1 MQKCCILSLRHSSLL
16 VRWND
21 QDWNDLVMKFLNS
34 LLCIFVL
41 VPGNCFT
48 YTLQSDCRHFE
59 ISNLLICFTILSPK
73 TMNDFCVLLSLFF
86 LMTFLFSDFG
96 FILSLLFDISVSILL
111 DFYIVKSLLDVSI
124 TVVFKSV
131 LLDVSVLCES
141 LCFTGVARPRARVCV
156 CVWSINSFD
165 IISISFKTYKKCKSI
180 KKRF

>member
-1 MQKCCILSLRHSSLL
+1 ME
-16 VRWND
+16 V
-21 QDWNDLVMKFLNS
+21 LNS

-41 VPGNCFT
+41 VPENCFT

-73 TMNDFCVLLSLFF
+73 TMNDFCVLLPLFF

-96 FILSLLFDISVSILL
+96 FILSLLFDITVSILL

-141 LCFTGVARPRARVCV
+141 LCFTSVARPRACVCV
-156 CVWSINSFD
+156 CEALTAL
-165 IISISFKTYKKCKSI
+165 ISFKSVSRHTRNVNLLKKDFKSTGLLI
-180 KKRF
+180 

>member
-21 QDWNDLVMKFLNS
+21 QDWNDLVMKVLNS

-48 YTLQSDCRHFE
+48 YTLQSDCSHFE

-96 FILSLLFDISVSILL
+96 FMLSLLFDISVSILL

-141 LCFTGVARPRARVCV
+141 LCFTGVARPRARMCV
-156 CVWSINSFD
+156 CV
-165 IISISFKTYKKCKSI
+165 KH
-180 KKRF
+180 

>member
-21 QDWNDLVMKFLNS
+21 QDWNDLVMKVLNS

-48 YTLQSDCRHFE
+48 YTLQSDCRH
-59 ISNLLICFTILSPK
+59 FTILSPK

-96 FILSLLFDISVSILL
+96 FMLSLLFDISVSILL

-141 LCFTGVARPRARVCV
+141 LCFTGVARPRACVCV
-156 CVWSINSFD
+156 CV
-165 IISISFKTYKKCKSI
+165 KH
-180 KKRF
+180 